1 MTALHIRQCPRCE
14 LRFTSSSEL
23 DYHLSN
29 DHRPRA
35 TVDEPGSTPVA
46 APPPPPPPPPPS
58 HASQAIVTDLAA
70 ASRSQVLAWVVALTG
85 LFLVILAAWIAS
97 IPIALI
103 TAGLVLVLVGCY
115 GWRHAA
121 RMRLL
126 RRQPIRLARPVKR

>member
-35 TVDEPGSTPVA
+35 TVDESGATPVA
-46 APPPPPPPPPPS
+46 APPPPPPS
-58 HASQAIVTDLAA
+58 HASQATVTDLAA
-70 ASRSQVLAWVVALTG
+70 ASHSQVLAWVVTLTG
-85 LFLVILAAWIAS
+85 LLLVILAASIAS

-115 GWRHAA
+115 RWRHAA

-126 RRQPIRLARPVKR
+126 RRQPIRLARLVER

>member
-35 TVDEPGSTPVA
+35 TVDEPGSNPVA
-46 APPPPPPPPPPS
+46 APPPPPPS
-58 HASQAIVTDLAA
+58 HASQATVTDLAA

>member
-46 APPPPPPPPPPS
+46 APPPPPRS
-58 HASQAIVTDLAA
+58 HASQAAVTDLAA
-70 ASRSQVLAWVVALTG
+70 ASRSQVLAWVITLTG

-126 RRQPIRLARPVKR
+126 RRQPIRLARLVKR

>member
-35 TVDEPGSTPVA
+35 TVDEPGFTPVA
-46 APPPPPPPPPPS
+46 APPPPPPS
-58 HASQAIVTDLAA
+58 HASQATVTDLAA